1 MKYLYKY
8 NRDISHRKIKMDKI
22 SIIKKNILSFIEYKG
37 FTKYEFYKKTGISN
51 GILSQNNGL
60 SEENI
65 LKILNKFPELSE
77 KFLLTGEGEM
87 LKTDPNQSS
96 CVTEQQAYYG
106 HAQEQTIEKLLDRIE
121 RQAEEIGRLKSLLNE
136 TNKTEATEK

>member
-1 MKYLYKY
+1 
-8 NRDISHRKIKMDKI
+8 MDKI
-22 SIIKKNILSFIEYKG
+22 SFIKKNILSFIEYKG

-51 GILSQNNGL
+51 GILSQSNGL

-65 LKILNKFPELSE
+65 LKILNNFPELSE

-87 LKTDPNQSS
+87 LKSDASQDF
-96 CVTEQQAYYG
+96 CVTENRVQYG
-106 HAQEQTIEKLLDRIE
+106 SSQEQTIEKLLDRLE

>member
-1 MKYLYKY
+1 
-8 NRDISHRKIKMDKI
+8 MDKI
-22 SIIKKNILSFIEYKG
+22 SFIKKNILSFIEYKG

-77 KFLLTGEGEM
+77 RFLLTGEGEM
-87 LKTDPNQSS
+87 LKPDISQDF
-96 CVTEQQAYYG
+96 CVTENQVQYG
-106 HAQEQTIEKLLDRIE
+106 SSHEQTIEKLLDRLE
-121 RQAEEIGRLKSLLNE
+121 RQAEEIGRLKTLLNE
-136 TNKTEATEK
+136 PNKTEATEK